1 MVTTISLAVMFM
13 SGIAFSIWMAK
24 FDNLK
29 VR

>member
-13 SGIAFSIWMAK
+13 AGIAFCIWMAK